1 MFFCPFSLW
10 TITVWEKFFSKSVCV
25 PKKIKCKV
33 WNDMEFQLL
42 LASILWTTEVSG
54 KLNLLLCSAEQH
66 EGEIFGWTVP
76 LTQSNMHMHTEATEL
91 FMFFS
96 WCVWAGV
103 KTGMRQERGNLT
115 SKCPHPDLLL
125 SDLSSCTWAEEEWK
139 DDERVLFWN
148 KRDLIIT
155 VLYAQNGNPFLR
167 VLRKILIIQL
177 MSFNIITF
185 GEKSSKKK

>member
-1 MFFCPFSLW
+1 MFFCPFPLW

-42 LASILWTTEVSG
+42 LTSILWTTEVSG

-76 LTQSNMHMHTEATEL
+76 LTQSNMHMHTEAIEL

-125 SDLSSCTWAEEEWK
+125 SDSGHLAHGQ
-139 DDERVLFWN
+139 
-148 KRDLIIT
+148 KRSGRMMRESFSETKEILLL
-155 VLYAQNGNPFLR
+155 LYCMHKMA
-167 VLRKILIIQL
+167 IH
-177 MSFNIITF
+177 S
-185 GEKSSKKK
+185 